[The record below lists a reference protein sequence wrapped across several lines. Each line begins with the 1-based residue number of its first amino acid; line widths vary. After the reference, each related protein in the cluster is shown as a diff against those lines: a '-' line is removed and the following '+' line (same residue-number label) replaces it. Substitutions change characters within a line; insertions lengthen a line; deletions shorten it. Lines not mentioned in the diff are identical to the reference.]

1 METKKI
7 YLPLVAITLL
17 SLSSCVQNSS
27 LGYKNEVVKVPTL
40 RIVDESW
47 TKDTIAD
54 GYVHYTFSGYDEI
67 SRDMQNVNVIEI
79 DLTNP
84 AYQLRFVY
92 TDEPDTLSAV
102 AQSMGAI
109 CGING
114 GYEPDAIYI
123 RTDSVNHSE
132 VTIGPEHSRFW
143 KHEAAV
149 CSDGGAGVEIIY
161 PGTEKAIETYKQN
174 KARNIIA
181 STPMLVDDYDPVGAW
196 YVNPPLSPEEH
207 AEGIKGTI
215 ETPRLH
221 QGVRHPRTA
230 VALTEDKDLLLITI
244 DGRWPGRAEGMT
256 AAETTEFIV
265 RHFRPQYALNL
276 DGGGSTTMYIK
287 GHGADKTDIV
297 NYPTDRV
304 RDYGRTHYGQRRV
317 QTFLVIT
324 PVE

>member
-1 METKKI
+1 M
-7 YLPLVAITLL
+7 AMTLL
-17 SLSSCVQNSS
+17 SVSLSAQKPFAKD
-27 LGYKNEVVKVPTL
+27 GEVITKIPTL
-40 RIVDESW
+40 RTTESTW
-47 TKDTIAD
+47 TIDTISN

-67 SRDMQNVNVIEI
+67 SRAMQNVNVIEI

-84 AYQLRFVY
+84 TYQLQFVY
-92 TDEPDTLSAV
+92 EDRADTLSAV
-102 AQSMGAI
+102 AQARGAI

-114 GYEPDAIYI
+114 GYEKDAIYI
-123 RTDSVNHSE
+123 RTDGINHSE
-132 VTIGPEHSRFW
+132 VAIGPEHSRFW

-161 PGTEKAIETYKQN
+161 PGTEKAIDTYKQS
-174 KARNIIA
+174 KAKNIIA
-181 STPMLVDDYDPVGAW
+181 GTPMLVNDYDPVGVW

-221 QGVRHPRTA
+221 QGVRHPRTV

-244 DGRWPGRAEGMT
+244 DGRWPGKAEGMT
-256 AAETTEFIV
+256 AAETTGFIA

-276 DGGGSTTMYIK
+276 DGGGSTAMYIK
-287 GHGADKTDIV
+287 GHGAAKTDIV

-304 RDYGRTHYGQRRV
+304 SDYGHTHYGQRRV
-317 QTFLVIT
+317 QTFLIVT
-324 PVE
+324 PGK